1 MDVGEGRIVFLEC
14 RKGVCLLIVIQPAP
28 RLLVVQLPLGERFV
42 VEVAAQRECI
52 PQPLLGL
59 FVGIQTVS
67 KR

>member
-1 MDVGEGRIVFLEC
+1 MDVGEGGVVFLEC
-14 RKGVCLLIVIQPAP
+14 RKGVCLLLVIQPAP
-28 RLLVVQLPLGERFV
+28 RLLVVPLPLGERFV
-42 VEVAAQRECI
+42 VEVAAQGKRI